1 MPPDSPPAGGTSL
14 LTVLTVVGGLLLA
27 LNLALIY
34 CYLRRR
40 AAKHLFGK
48 RAHEHATTNRALSFL
63 GRPPPGSQARA
74 IQTVLEV
81 KGEIPFIIIV
91 SVSVA
96 GVLLLLL
103 NIVLVSCFVQ
113 RRCSVSSRETT
124 DGRSLLGAVCTE
136 IL

>member
-1 MPPDSPPAGGTSL
+1 
-14 LTVLTVVGGLLLA
+14 
-27 LNLALIY
+27 
-34 CYLRRR
+34 
-40 AAKHLFGK
+40 
-48 RAHEHATTNRALSFL
+48 
-63 GRPPPGSQARA
+63 
-74 IQTVLEV
+74 VLEV

-124 DGRSLLGAVCTE
+124 DGRSERVLCVLYSNAKESLFHREPSKTHCVVKFSAKESAAIVCLLEV
-136 IL
+136 IFFFFL

>member
-1 MPPDSPPAGGTSL
+1 
-14 LTVLTVVGGLLLA
+14 
-27 LNLALIY
+27 
-34 CYLRRR
+34 
-40 AAKHLFGK
+40 
-48 RAHEHATTNRALSFL
+48 
-63 GRPPPGSQARA
+63 
-74 IQTVLEV
+74 VLEV

-124 DGRSLLGAVCTE
+124 DGRSERVPCVYCTAMPKRVYFIESHPKLTASSNFLLKNVRQLCAF
-136 IL
+136 

>member
-1 MPPDSPPAGGTSL
+1 
-14 LTVLTVVGGLLLA
+14 
-27 LNLALIY
+27 
-34 CYLRRR
+34 
-40 AAKHLFGK
+40 
-48 RAHEHATTNRALSFL
+48 
-63 GRPPPGSQARA
+63 
-74 IQTVLEV
+74 VLEV

-124 DGRSLLGAVCTE
+124 DGRSERVLCVYCTVMPKRMYFIE
-136 IL
+136 SHPKLTAS